1 MKENKNQKNTLN
13 NKSQFKS
20 TKNSTDSNLNDEK
33 LLFDSSFTSS
43 NNSSYQKSLLNLNIS
58 SNEIMSKEEY
68 NKNMENLSKMLKNNF
83 ISTPIYEDDIFNSSE
98 KKLSKENL
106 LNDENNITKHYFKT
120 KEEIKEKRK
129 NKLSTI
135 KKNKSSDFSSL
146 KTISELKNLIGS
158 NFNIN
163 SFQFQISNDDFKSIN
178 NNNKNF
184 QLFKNEKKILKS
196 IKRKGEN
203 ENKEEF
209 IIKKKRHL
217 IKKINLNNSVII
229 YKSKEISFDLENQK
243 EEFFGINNRY
253 SLRHRIPK
261 LIPFMGEKI
270 EYVYLKKDSGPSIN
284 KIISTRLAKSFKEI
298 L

>member
-1 MKENKNQKNTLN
+1 MKENKNQKITLN

-43 NNSSYQKSLLNLNIS
+43 NNSSYQKSLLDLNIS

-98 KKLSKENL
+98 KKSIKENL
-106 LNDENNITKHYFKT
+106 LNDENNISKNYFKT
-120 KEEIKEKRK
+120 KEEIKEQRK
-129 NKLSTI
+129 KKLSTI

-229 YKSKEISFDLENQK
+229 YKSKEIIFDLENQK

>member
-284 KIISTRLAKSFKEI
+284 KIISTRLSKSFKEI

>member
-43 NNSSYQKSLLNLNIS
+43 NNSSYQKSLLDLNIS

>member
-33 LLFDSSFTSS
+33 LVFDSSFTSS

-229 YKSKEISFDLENQK
+229 YKSKEIIFDLENQK

>member
-98 KKLSKENL
+98 KKLSKQNL
-106 LNDENNITKHYFKT
+106 LNDENNVTKHYFKT

-284 KIISTRLAKSFKEI
+284 KIISTRLSKSFKEI

>member
-20 TKNSTDSNLNDEK
+20 TKNSTDANLNDEK

-129 NKLSTI
+129 NKLSSI

>member
-33 LLFDSSFTSS
+33 LVFDSSFTSS
-43 NNSSYQKSLLNLNIS
+43 NNSSFQKSLLNLNIS

-184 QLFKNEKKILKS
+184 QLFKNEKKTLKS

-229 YKSKEISFDLENQK
+229 YKSKEIIFDLENQK

>member
-1 MKENKNQKNTLN
+1 MKENKDQKKSLKD
-13 NKSQFKS
+13 KSQFKS
-20 TKNSTDSNLNDEK
+20 TQNSTDSYLNNEK

-43 NNSSYQKSLLNLNIS
+43 NNSSNQQSLLNLNIS
-58 SNEIMSKEEY
+58 SNEVISKEEY

-106 LNDENNITKHYFKT
+106 LYKENNISKNYFKT
-120 KEEIKEKRK
+120 KEEIKNQRK
-129 NKLSTI
+129 KKLSSI

-146 KTISELKNLIGS
+146 KTVGELKNLIGS
-158 NFNIN
+158 NFNVN

-178 NNNKNF
+178 NNNKTIQFLN
-184 QLFKNEKKILKS
+184 NEQNILKS

-203 ENKEEF
+203 ENKEEL

-217 IKKINLNNSVII
+217 IKKINLNNSFII
-229 YKSKEISFDLENQK
+229 YKSKEIIFDLENQK

-270 EYVYLKKDSGPSIN
+270 EYVYLNKDSGPSIN
-284 KIISTRLAKSFKEI
+284 KIISRRLAKIFN
-298 L
+298 

>member
-135 KKNKSSDFSSL
+135 KKNKNSDFSSL

-184 QLFKNEKKILKS
+184 QLLKNEKKILKS

>member
-106 LNDENNITKHYFKT
+106 LNDENNVTKHYFKT

>member
-33 LLFDSSFTSS
+33 LVFDSSFTSS

-129 NKLSTI
+129 NKLSSI

-217 IKKINLNNSVII
+217 IKKINLNNGVII
-229 YKSKEISFDLENQK
+229 YKSKEIIFDLENQK

>member
-33 LLFDSSFTSS
+33 LVFDSSFTSS

-129 NKLSTI
+129 NKLSSI

>member
-129 NKLSTI
+129 NKLSSI

-229 YKSKEISFDLENQK
+229 YKSKEIIFDLENQK

-284 KIISTRLAKSFKEI
+284 KMISTRLAKSFKEI

>member
-33 LLFDSSFTSS
+33 LVFDSSFTSS
-43 NNSSYQKSLLNLNIS
+43 NNSSYQKSLLDLNIS

-106 LNDENNITKHYFKT
+106 LNDENNVTKHYFKT

-229 YKSKEISFDLENQK
+229 YKSKEIIFDLENQK

>member
-106 LNDENNITKHYFKT
+106 LNDENNVTKHYFKT

-229 YKSKEISFDLENQK
+229 YKSKEIIFDLENQK

>member
-33 LLFDSSFTSS
+33 LVFDSSFTSS

>member
-43 NNSSYQKSLLNLNIS
+43 NNSSYQKSLLDLNIS

-129 NKLSTI
+129 NKLSSI

>member
-68 NKNMENLSKMLKNNF
+68 NKNMANLSKMLKNNF

-129 NKLSTI
+129 NKLSSI

>member
-43 NNSSYQKSLLNLNIS
+43 NNSSNQQSLLNLNIS
-58 SNEIMSKEEY
+58 SNEVISKEEY
-68 NKNMENLSKMLKNNF
+68 NKNMENLSKMLKKNF

-98 KKLSKENL
+98 KKLSKQNL

-120 KEEIKEKRK
+120 KEEIKNQRK
-129 NKLSTI
+129 KKLSSI

-146 KTISELKNLIGS
+146 KTVGELKNLIGS
-158 NFNIN
+158 NFNVN

-178 NNNKNF
+178 NNNKTIQFLN
-184 QLFKNEKKILKS
+184 NEQNILKS

-203 ENKEEF
+203 ENKEEL

-217 IKKINLNNSVII
+217 IKKINLNNSFII
-229 YKSKEISFDLENQK
+229 YKSKEIIFDLENQK

>member
-120 KEEIKEKRK
+120 KEEIKNQRK
-129 NKLSTI
+129 KKLSSI

-146 KTISELKNLIGS
+146 KTVGELKNLIGS
-158 NFNIN
+158 NFNVN

-178 NNNKNF
+178 NNNKTIQFLN
-184 QLFKNEKKILKS
+184 NEQNILKS

-203 ENKEEF
+203 ENKEEL

-217 IKKINLNNSVII
+217 IKKINLNNSFII
-229 YKSKEISFDLENQK
+229 YKSKEIIFDLENQK
-243 EEFFGINNRY
+243 EAFFGINNRY

-270 EYVYLKKDSGPSIN
+270 EYVYLNKDSGPSIN
-284 KIISTRLAKSFKEI
+284 KIISRRLAKIFN
-298 L
+298 

>member
-43 NNSSYQKSLLNLNIS
+43 NNSSYQKSLLDLNIS

-106 LNDENNITKHYFKT
+106 LNDENNVTKHYFKT

-229 YKSKEISFDLENQK
+229 YKSKEIIFDLENQK